1 VRQAANNTLISG
13 AAPVS
18 RSAAS
23 ASATPR
29 SPTAPLRVP
38 ATWSLPSSASGSAR
52 DIRSNARAGTGG
64 AQVATLCV
72 AQGVPAAAI
81 SSYTFPT
88 TATGQTL
95 TGNTG
100 LTPERADTYNVG
112 AVFNAPRSSGILGDF
127 SVSVDYYKIN
137 IKNVISTV
145 PGLTVLSK
153 CFNLDG
159 SNPTYSNANL
169 CCGLIQRDASG
180 QLVSVATP
188 YLNLGALT
196 TFGYRSSAVGAG
208 LRWRYQNA
216 MKDVSS
222 VLTPAT
228 AAIGGPAYS
237 LLDLFGTVK
246 TNKQFELRAGVN
258 KLFDKGLPFVASS
271 QNGTDTALYDPIGR
285 SFYVGVKAGF

>member
-1 VRQAANNTLISG
+1 
-13 AAPVS
+13 
-18 RSAAS
+18 
-23 ASATPR
+23 
-29 SPTAPLRVP
+29 
-38 ATWSLPSSASGSAR
+38 
-52 DIRSNARAGTGG
+52 
-64 AQVATLCV
+64 
-72 AQGVPAAAI
+72 
-81 SSYTFPT
+81 
-88 TATGQTL
+88 
-95 TGNTG
+95 
-100 LTPERADTYNVG
+100 
-112 AVFNAPRSSGILGDF
+112 VFNAPRSSGILGDF

-188 YLNLGALT
+188 YLNLGALKTDGVEVQVHWCVPATPIGETGKLYVDSAIGWLHNYSVQLLPGAAFLDYTGVSNGGAGTGAVPPRATPKWKALT
-196 TFGYRSSAVGAG
+196 TFGYRSSAVGAR

-216 MKDVSS
+216 MRDVSS

-246 TNKQFELRAGVN
+246 TNKQFELRAGGQQTVRQGAAVRREFAERHRHGAVRSN
-258 KLFDKGLPFVASS
+258 RSLL
-271 QNGTDTALYDPIGR
+271 LCRCEGR
-285 SFYVGVKAGF
+285 LLARCLSKPS